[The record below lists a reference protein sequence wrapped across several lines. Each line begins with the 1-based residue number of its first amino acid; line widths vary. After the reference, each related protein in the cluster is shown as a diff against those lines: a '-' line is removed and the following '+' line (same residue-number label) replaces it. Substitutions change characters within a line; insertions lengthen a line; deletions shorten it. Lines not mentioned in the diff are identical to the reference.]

1 MDPLIRMIDANAN
14 RAREGLRVMEDVAR
28 FARNDAA
35 MSAGFKALRHGVTAG
50 VEGLGISMLQRSASR
65 DTPGD
70 VGTGVKVEGEG
81 TRASLQAVVGAA
93 GARATEA
100 LRVCGECAKLVHPAG
115 ASAFE
120 RLRYEA
126 YELQR
131 RLVLALGTGRGGQ
144 WRLCVLISEGLC
156 KRPWLEVARA
166 AIEGGADCLQLREKG
181 LGDAELW
188 RRAGALVEAAS
199 RSGAGV
205 SVIVND
211 RADVALATG
220 AAGVHLGQDDLSVA
234 EVRAIAGDRLIVGV
248 STHNLDEAERAWA
261 AGADYCGV
269 GAMFATATKAR
280 PASGAEYLQ
289 AYLADERMAAVPH
302 LAIGG
307 ITPGNVRELAAA
319 GCRGVAVSG
328 VVCGA
333 AEPAEVCRAI
343 LAGLALR

>member
-28 FARNDAA
+28 FARHDAA

-50 VEGLGISMLQRSASR
+50 VAGLGISMLQQSASR

-70 VGTGVKVEGEG
+70 VGTGIKVQAEGS
-81 TRASLQAVVGAA
+81 RASLQALVAAA
-93 GARATEA
+93 GGRATEA

-115 ASAFE
+115 AGAFE
-120 RLRYEA
+120 RLRYEG

-156 KRPWLEVARA
+156 ARPWLEVARA

-181 LGDAELW
+181 LDDAELS
-188 RRAGALVEAAS
+188 RRAGVLVEEAA
-199 RSGAGV
+199 RGGTGV
-205 SVIVND
+205 SVMVND

-234 EVRAIAGDRLIVGV
+234 EVRAVAGDRLIVGV
-248 STHNLDEAERAWA
+248 STHDLGEAERAWA

-280 PASGAEYLQ
+280 ATSGVGYLR
-289 AYLADERMAAVPH
+289 AYLGDERLATVPH

-307 ITPGNVRELAAA
+307 ITPGNVGELAAA

-333 AEPAEVCRAI
+333 ADPAGVCRA
-343 LAGLALR
+343 LVAGLALR